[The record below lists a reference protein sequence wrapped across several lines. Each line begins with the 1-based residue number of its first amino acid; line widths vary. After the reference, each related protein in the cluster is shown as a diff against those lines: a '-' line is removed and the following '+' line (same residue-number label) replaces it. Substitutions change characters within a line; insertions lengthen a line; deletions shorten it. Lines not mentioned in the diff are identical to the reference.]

1 MAVGPGCFSA
11 DWAPL
16 AAGGGAPARA
26 WQFCT
31 RVAGWLLGKME
42 SKTLLLDLVQQRKDG
57 RITQEEMVRQLV
69 ELRNQVR
76 HTRRARATP
85 LSPATRPAGCEVS
98 APLFFRPASC

>member
-16 AAGGGAPARA
+16 AAAEARPARA
-26 WQFCT
+26 WQY
-31 RVAGWLLGKME
+31 AGSWLLGKME

-85 LSPATRPAGCEVS
+85 LSPATRPAGCDVS

>member
-1 MAVGPGCFSA
+1 MQIVSTGTQMAVGPGCSSA

-42 SKTLLLDLVQQRKDG
+42 SKTLLLDL
-57 RITQEEMVRQLV
+57 LY
-69 ELRNQVR
+69 
-76 HTRRARATP
+76 
-85 LSPATRPAGCEVS
+85 
-98 APLFFRPASC
+98 

>member
-42 SKTLLLDLVQQRKDG
+42 SKTLLLDL
-57 RITQEEMVRQLV
+57 L
-69 ELRNQVR
+69 
-76 HTRRARATP
+76 
-85 LSPATRPAGCEVS
+85 
-98 APLFFRPASC
+98 